1 MSTLS
6 IADVQARLPELVDQL
21 LSGEEVLIT
30 RDGRAVARL
39 MSTDRQTTKQP
50 RLLGQ
55 MAGSVVSMAPNF
67 DSPLDDFK
75 EYMS

>member
-1 MSTLS
+1 MSTLT

-39 MSTDRQTTKQP
+39 MSADRKITKQP
-50 RLLGQ
+50 RLLGR
-55 MAGSVVSMAPNF
+55 MSGSVVSMAPDF
-67 DSPLDDFK
+67 DLPLDDFK

>member
-1 MSTLS
+1 MSTLT

-21 LSGEEVLIT
+21 RSGEEVLIT
-30 RDGRAVARL
+30 RDGSAVARL
-39 MSTDRQTTKQP
+39 MSADRPTAKQP
-50 RLLGQ
+50 RLLGR
-55 MAGSVVSMAPNF
+55 MAGTVVNMALNF